1 MAATTNLYDICDP
14 VLLAE
19 TAPSEPGRTLLPT
32 HSPRP
37 DMEGVDELMDVKA
50 ISRDAYIKTNDGW
63 RFTSREEE
71 TLLVTGGRFV
81 EVATGGLKG

>member
-1 MAATTNLYDICDP
+1 
-14 VLLAE
+14 
-19 TAPSEPGRTLLPT
+19 
-32 HSPRP
+32 
-37 DMEGVDELMDVKA
+37 MEGVDELMDVNA